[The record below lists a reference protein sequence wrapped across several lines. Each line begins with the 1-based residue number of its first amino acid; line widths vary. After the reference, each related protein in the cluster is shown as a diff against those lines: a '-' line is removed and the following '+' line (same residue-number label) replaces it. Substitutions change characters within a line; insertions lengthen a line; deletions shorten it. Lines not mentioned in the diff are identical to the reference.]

1 MWTEQPLIT
10 YKKQEV
16 TEDLEIYVDYL
27 HQVFRELD
35 QTAQDKLM
43 AMYGP
48 EEGREGLK
56 WKLYRWICLEIV
68 FPSVCVI
75 ISFEECSLRICS
87 ANEVG
92 GQNNE
97 NSVYELYCRL
107 NHSCCNN
114 VVGQVVPHSEGGQAY
129 QVGKHKYKDKD
140 NEQDKMDDNAV
151 GQVVPHS
158 EGGHCQAYQ
167 VGK

>member
-68 FPSVCVI
+68 FPRVYVI
-75 ISFEECSLRICS
+75 ISLKNVPLESVRQTRL
-87 ANEVG
+87 EVKTMRTLCTSSTAG
-92 GQNNE
+92 
-97 NSVYELYCRL
+97 
-107 NHSCCNN
+107 
-114 VVGQVVPHSEGGQAY
+114 
-129 QVGKHKYKDKD
+129 
-140 NEQDKMDDNAV
+140 
-151 GQVVPHS
+151 
-158 EGGHCQAYQ
+158 
-167 VGK
+167 

>member
-16 TEDLEIYVDYL
+16 NEDLEIYVDYL

-35 QTAQDKLM
+35 QAVQNKLM

-68 FPSVCVI
+68 FPRVCVI
-75 ISFEECSLRICS
+75 ISLTNVPLEFAQQTRL
-87 ANEVG
+87 EVKTMRTLCTSSTAG
-92 GQNNE
+92 
-97 NSVYELYCRL
+97 
-107 NHSCCNN
+107 
-114 VVGQVVPHSEGGQAY
+114 
-129 QVGKHKYKDKD
+129 
-140 NEQDKMDDNAV
+140 
-151 GQVVPHS
+151 
-158 EGGHCQAYQ
+158 
-167 VGK
+167 